1 MFGDES
7 YDFFLIK
14 ASTEEEAERGKCSA
28 SLFVLLLFEDVK
40 NIWL

>member
-14 ASTEEEAERGKCSA
+14 AEKAERGKCSA
-28 SLFVLLLFEDVK
+28 SLFVLLLFEGVK